1 MDLLLLI
8 ALVLAGVV
16 AVWAVMERTW
26 QLLLLAAAAICLALA
41 AAGVPTNVG

>member
-8 ALVLAGVV
+8 ALILAIVV

-26 QLLLLAAAAICLALA
+26 QLLLLAVAVICLALA
-41 AAGVPTNVG
+41 PGAPFNVG